1 MIKDARK
8 TRGCLRYRTVKKYRC
23 RKLRDLNMLQLRL
36 QEVVWLLVLL
46 VEIIGRQA
54 KRH

>member
-8 TRGCLRYRTVKKYRC
+8 TRGCLRYGTVKKYC
-23 RKLRDLNMLQLRL
+23 RNLRDLNMLQLRL
-36 QEVVWLLVLL
+36 QEVVWLLILL

-54 KRH
+54 KQH